1 MRLSLCAR
9 NGCNLSLTGSAHH
22 FLSPTSPLGTAG
34 QMPGREPPAPRGG
47 AQTSMSVR
55 RVAAPYASR
64 RPPGSNPARP
74 GSATGQRTGAALPT
88 TTTTTASRSGQRS
101 PVPAEAA
108 PACPCCAACLKAL
121 QEVLHAYNALLL
133 NSKRLFID
141 DALHHYSGDEAWIR
155 VLRSLGWSNGQAPAN
170 GVERRSDLTQ
180 R

>member
-1 MRLSLCAR
+1 
-9 NGCNLSLTGSAHH
+9 
-22 FLSPTSPLGTAG
+22 
-34 QMPGREPPAPRGG
+34 MPGREPLAPRGG

-64 RPPGSNPARP
+64 RPPGNNRARP
-74 GSATGQRTGAALPT
+74 GLAVGQRTGADLPT

-155 VLRSLGWSNGQAPAN
+155 VLRSLGWSNEPAPAT
-170 GVERRSDLTQ
+170 GVGRRSDLAQ